1 MATFKTEASAL
12 KTNGSAVYHDP
23 TQSGSAI
30 RVRRFPYPF
39 RSMLAICSDL
49 DETPDRHVYWETAR
63 FLNTHEPTT
72 MGAGVGLEVGNTIYF
87 DMPPDQFAYWNT
99 DDTGR
104 AMVRTLIRSGHIDC
118 LHSYGDLA
126 TTRTHAA
133 KALDELTRHDCRLNI
148 WIDHGVAPS
157 NFGSDI
163 MKGLGDVPDADVY
176 HADITHSYGIRYV
189 WRGRVTSVIGQDATP
204 SFRGI
209 YDGYHPVDSTK
220 TIMKELLKNVLG
232 RVDQGKYLM
241 HVKNHVFR
249 PVSLRSGHQ
258 VNEFLRANP
267 HWGGVSCGETA
278 DGFAEVMTD
287 RALARLIKHE
297 GVCILYT
304 HLGKISRR
312 DEPFGPQT
320 RNAFRRLAAAYRA
333 GNVLVATTRRL
344 LDYHYMLRNIE
355 ISTIGEETSLRV
367 CVRPLVQEPLNYS
380 GLSFYV
386 SDPTRTEVEIDGRK
400 ISPLQHNPPDH
411 TQHVSVSIPWTRLEF
426 PRLSE

>member
-1 MATFKTEASAL
+1 MDTLKIEVSSLQTTGAT
-12 KTNGSAVYHDP
+12 VD
-23 TQSGSAI
+23 SGLVLGGDKFSL
-30 RVRRFPYPF
+30 RRFPYPY

-63 FLNTHEPTT
+63 FMNTHEQTS
-72 MGAGVGLEVGNTIYF
+72 MGTGVGLEVGNTIYF
-87 DMPPDQFAYWNT
+87 DMPSDQFAYWNT

-126 TTRTHAA
+126 TTRSHAER
-133 KALDELTRHDCRLNI
+133 ALDELTRHDCQLRV

-157 NFGSDI
+157 NFGADI
-163 MKGLGDVPDADVY
+163 MQGAGDVLDAKVY
-176 HADITHSYGIRYV
+176 HADITYSYGIRYV
-189 WRGRVTSVIGQDATP
+189 WCGRVTSVIGQEATP
-204 SFRGI
+204 SLRGL
-209 YDGYHPVDSTK
+209 YDGDHPVSSTK
-220 TIMKELLKNVLG
+220 TIMKELIKNVMG
-232 RVDQGKYLM
+232 RVGQGKYFM

-249 PVSLRSGHQ
+249 PMRLRSGHH
-258 VNEFLRANP
+258 VSEFLRANP

-287 RALARLIKHE
+287 RALTQLISHE

-304 HLGKISRR
+304 HLGKISCR

-320 RNAFRRLAAAYRA
+320 RTAFRRLAKAYGT

-344 LDYHYMLRNIE
+344 LDYHYMLRNIQVTASKE
-355 ISTIGEETSLRV
+355 GDHLRL

-386 SDPTRTEVEIDGRK
+386 PNPARTVVEIDRQS
-400 ISPLQHNPPDH
+400 ISPLQQNPPDH
-411 TQHVSVSIPWTRLEF
+411 TQRTSVSLPWTRLEF
-426 PRLSE
+426 PKLSE